1 MPGLPALQWLRTAL
15 LALVL
20 AGWSLPAVAQTTA
33 EAPAPPAIEPRERR
47 SDGPVRL
54 AIFTVSES
62 KDPATYSRLRARPD
76 MRAAFVRGADIRA
89 GKLDH
94 FDVLLVPGGS
104 GSKQAAA
111 LEEDGREQVR
121 RFVRSGGGY
130 LGICAGGYLATCGYD
145 WSLAILDAKTIDTR
159 HWARGKGNVQIELSP
174 NACQL
179 LKASDP
185 KIDIFYANGPIL
197 ARGERDDLADF
208 ETLAEY
214 RTEVVKEGVPGGV
227 MPNTPA
233 AVRGTYGHGRV
244 IVFSCHPDI
253 PQEGVTPH
261 LVDWLPRAVYWA
273 ADRQL
278 AE

>member
-1 MPGLPALQWLRTAL
+1 MNRSFRVWLIALGLSA
-15 LALVL
+15 
-20 AGWSLPAVAQTTA
+20 WSLPAVAQTTA
-33 EAPAPPAIEPRERR
+33 EAPANVTVELRPRRTE
-47 SDGPVRL
+47 GPLRL

-62 KDPATYSRLRARPD
+62 KDPASYSKLRARPD
-76 MRAAFVRGADIRA
+76 IKAAFVRGADIRA
-89 GKLDH
+89 GKLDE

-111 LEEDGREQVR
+111 MEEEGREQVR

-130 LGICAGGYLATCGYD
+130 MGICAGGYLATCGYD
-145 WSLAILDAKTIDTR
+145 WSLAILDAKTIDR
-159 HWARGKGNVQIELSP
+159 NHWARGKGNVQIQLTP
-174 NACQL
+174 PARDL
-179 LKASDP
+179 LKAADP

-197 ARGERDDLADF
+197 ARGERDDLPDF

-214 RTEVVKEGVPGGV
+214 RTEVKKEGVPGGV

-261 LVDWLPRAVYWA
+261 LTDWLPRAVYWA
-273 ADRQL
+273 ADRKL
-278 AE
+278 EE